1 MSFYASL
8 FTGGQNTDA
17 ADEQDDTQQASK
29 AYGILLV
36 DDEPNVLSALRRV
49 FRQENYRVEVAMSGD
64 EALHTLANGQ
74 FQLIIS
80 DYKMPGMNGAELLRR
95 VKMLHPDIIRIMLT
109 GEADTGA
116 VLGAINEGAVYKFIL
131 KPWNNDDL
139 RITVGL
145 ALEQYDL
152 IEKNKK
158 LQHDNVNKTKEIKR
172 LSKLAVSDSARIAV
186 MLHKKQLLSDRQ
198 LQELY
203 KIKQTRKDSMLK
215 LILEREWVA
224 EKTIRSILRKELL
237 IEEVSLPE
245 FQVNPEA
252 VELLP
257 RSVCEQH
264 CVLPLKVDQRQLL
277 LVMADPLDMGLQA
290 ELRFMTGLTIET
302 VMADI
307 AAIKKKINAVYGDEP
322 SFGEIETIVSAL
334 DPFET
339 IEVVID
345 HEDDISLEQLLQ
357 ETSEPPAIRLVN
369 SIIIEAIRLRASDIH
384 IQPRTKSI
392 VVRYRIDGILFDK
405 IYIPNQLHN
414 QLVSRIKVMAEM
426 DITERRRPQD
436 GRITVKTPMRI
447 VDLRISTLP
456 VIDGEKVVMRILDRN
471 AQIQSIDN
479 LDVAESEREKLLHL
493 INKPQ
498 GIVLATGP
506 TGSGKT
512 TTLYALLQHGVTP
525 TKNYLTIEEPVE
537 YFLDSAGQVSVREK
551 IGLTFPMILRAIL
564 RQDPDVILLGEI
576 RDFETAEV
584 AFQAALTGHLVF
596 STLHTNSALAT
607 VARLIDLGLKP
618 FIVASGLEG
627 VISQRL
633 VRKICTHCREACAPD
648 PETMRMLGP
657 LFNTNAIEVY
667 RGKGCE
673 NCGNTGYLGR
683 VCLMEI
689 LVLNEAM
696 RDSITAQVSFS
707 DLRAMAVENGYR
719 TLLDD
724 AFDKVVAGTTTCEEI
739 LRVLGPQSL
748 F

>member
-1 MSFYASL
+1 MSLYSSL
-8 FTGGQNTDA
+8 FTGGPSA
-17 ADEQDDTQQASK
+17 ESSDEKGDKPQSP
-29 AYGILLV
+29 YGILLV
-36 DDEPNVLSALRRV
+36 DDEAHVLSALRRV
-49 FRQENYRVEVAMSGD
+49 FRQENYRIEVAMSGD
-64 EALHTLANGQ
+64 EALQTLANGQ

-80 DYKMPGMNGAELLRR
+80 DYKMPNMNGAELLRR
-95 VKMLHPDIIRIMLT
+95 VKELHPDIIRIMLT

-158 LQHDNVNKTKEIKR
+158 LRHENVSKTKEIKR
-172 LSKLAVSDSARIAV
+172 LSKLAASDSAQIAI
-186 MLHKKQLLSDRQ
+186 MLHKKRLLSDRQ
-198 LQELY
+198 LQELF
-203 KIKQTRKDSMLK
+203 KIKQTRKDPMLK

-224 EKTIRSILRKELL
+224 EKTIRGILSKELL
-237 IEEVSLPE
+237 IEEVALPE
-245 FQVNPEA
+245 FRISREA

-264 CVLPLKVDQRQLL
+264 CVLPLKIGQRQLL

-290 ELRFMTGLTIET
+290 ELRFMTGLAIET
-302 VMADI
+302 VMADV
-307 AAIKKKINAVYGDEP
+307 AAIRKKINEVYGDEP
-322 SFGEIETIVSAL
+322 SFGDVETIVSTL
-334 DPFET
+334 DPFEA
-339 IEVVID
+339 IEIVID

-357 ETSEPPAIRLVN
+357 ETAEPPAIRLVN
-369 SIIIEAIRLRASDIH
+369 SIIIEAIRLGASDIH

-392 VVRYRIDGILFDK
+392 VVRYRIDGILVDK

-456 VIDGEKVVMRILDRN
+456 VINGEKIVMRILDRN
-471 AQIQSIDN
+471 ATIHS
-479 LDVAESEREKLLHL
+479 LDKFDLSDSERTKLLHL

-512 TTLYALLQHGVTP
+512 TTLYTLLQHGATP
-525 TKNYLTIEEPVE
+525 SKSYVTIEEPVE
-537 YFLDSAGQVSVREK
+537 YFLDTAGQVNVREK
-551 IGLTFPMILRAIL
+551 IALTFPVILRAIL

-576 RDFETAEV
+576 RDLETAEV

-607 VARLIDLGLKP
+607 VARLLDLGLKP

-633 VRKICTHCREACAPD
+633 ARKTCPHCREPCD
-648 PETMRMLGP
+648 PVPEVLRMLGP
-657 LFNTNAIEVY
+657 VFNSKEVNWFK
-667 RGKGCE
+667 GKGCE
-673 NCGNTGYLGR
+673 HCGNTGYQGR

-689 LVLNEAM
+689 LTLTEDM
-696 RDSITAQVSFS
+696 RDSILTQAGFS
-707 DLRAMAVENGYR
+707 ELRALAIENGYR

-724 AFDKVVAGTTTCEEI
+724 AFDKVAAGTTTCEEI

-748 F
+748 Y

>member
-8 FTGGQNTDA
+8 FTGTSN
-17 ADEQDDTQQASK
+17 DDTAQETAGLQNESK
-29 AYGILLV
+29 KYGILLV
-36 DDEPNVLSALRRV
+36 DDEAHVLSALRRV
-49 FRQENYRVEVAMSGD
+49 FRQENYRIEVAMSGD
-64 EALHTLANGQ
+64 EALRTLANGQ

-95 VKMLHPDIIRIMLT
+95 VKELHPDIIRIMLT

-116 VLGAINEGAVYKFIL
+116 VLGAINDGAVYKFIL

-152 IEKNKK
+152 LEKNKK
-158 LQHDNVNKTKEIKR
+158 LQTENLSKTKEIKR
-172 LSKLAVSDSARIAV
+172 LSKLASSDSAQIAI

-198 LQELY
+198 LQELF
-203 KIKQTRKDSMLK
+203 KIKQTRKDPMLN

-224 EKTIRSILRKELL
+224 EKTIRSILRHDLL
-237 IEEVSLPE
+237 IEEVALPE
-245 FQVNPEA
+245 FQVSAEA
-252 VELLP
+252 AELLP

-264 CVLPLKVDQRQLL
+264 GVLPLKVDQRRLL
-277 LVMADPLDMGLQA
+277 LVMADPLDMALQA
-290 ELRFMTGLTIET
+290 ELRFMTGLSIDV
-302 VMADI
+302 VMADC
-307 AAIKKKINAVYGDEP
+307 AAIKKKISEVYRDRP
-322 SFGEIETIVSAL
+322 SFGDMESIVSTL

-345 HEDDISLEQLLQ
+345 QDDDISLEQLLR
-357 ETSEPPAIRLVN
+357 ETAEPPAIRLVN
-369 SIIIEAIRLRASDIH
+369 SIVIEAIRLGASDIH

-392 VVRYRIDGILFDK
+392 VVRYRIDGILVDK
-405 IYIPNQLHN
+405 IYIPNHLHN

-456 VIDGEKVVMRILDRN
+456 VINGEKVVMRILDRN
-471 AQIQSIDN
+471 APIQSIDK
-479 LDVAESEREKLLHL
+479 LDVAESERSKLLHL

-498 GIVLATGP
+498 GIVLAAGP

-512 TTLYALLQHGVTP
+512 TTLYTLLQHGASP
-525 TKNYLTIEEPVE
+525 SKNYVTIEEPVE
-537 YFLDSAGQVSVREK
+537 YFLDTAGQVNVKEK
-551 IGLTFPMILRAIL
+551 IALTFPVILRSIL

-576 RDFETAEV
+576 RDLETAEV

-633 VRKICTHCREACAPD
+633 VRKICPHCREVCAPNPD
-648 PETMRMLGP
+648 LQRMLGP
-657 LFNTNAIEVY
+657 LFNSKEITVY
-667 RGKGCE
+667 QGNGCE
-673 NCGNTGYLGR
+673 ECGNTGYQGR
-683 VCLMEI
+683 VCLME
-689 LVLNEAM
+689 VLTFNEEL
-696 RDSITAQVSFS
+696 RDLIARQASFGE
-707 DLRAMAVENGYR
+707 LRAYSSANGYR
-719 TLLDD
+719 TLIDD
-724 AFDKVVAGTTTCEEI
+724 AFDKVVAGTTTCDEI

-748 F
+748 S

>member
-1 MSFYASL
+1 MSMYSAL
-8 FTGGQNTDA
+8 FTGGASAEPSSET
-17 ADEQDDTQQASK
+17 TQMPRP
-29 AYGILLV
+29 YGILLV
-36 DDEPNVLSALRRV
+36 DDEAHVLSALRRV
-49 FRQENYRVEVAMSGD
+49 FRQENYRIEVAMTGQ
-64 EALHTLANGQ
+64 EALQTLANDR
-74 FQLIIS
+74 FDLIIS

-95 VKMLHPDIIRIMLT
+95 VKELHPDIIRIMLT

-116 VLGAINEGAVYKFIL
+116 VLGAINDGAVYKFIL

-145 ALEQYDL
+145 ALEQHDL

-158 LQHDNVNKTKEIKR
+158 LQRDNVSKTKEIKR
-172 LSKLAVSDSARIAV
+172 LSKLAASDSAQIAI
-186 MLHKKQLLSDRQ
+186 MLHKKGLISDRQ

-203 KIKQTRKDSMLK
+203 KIKQSRKDSMLK

-224 EKTIRSILRKELL
+224 EKAIHDILRKELL
-237 IEEVSLPE
+237 IEEVSLAE
-245 FQVNPEA
+245 FQVSREA

-257 RSVCEQH
+257 RAVCEQH
-264 CVLPLKVDQRQLL
+264 WVLPLKVDQRQLL

-290 ELRFMTGLTIET
+290 ELRFMTGLTVET
-302 VMADI
+302 VMAYSS
-307 AAIKKKINAVYGDEP
+307 AIKKKIGEVFGDEP
-322 SFGEIETIVSAL
+322 SFGDIEMIVSTL
-334 DPFET
+334 DPYES

-357 ETSEPPAIRLVN
+357 QTAEPPAIRLVN
-369 SIIIEAIRLRASDIH
+369 SIIIEAIRLGASDIH

-392 VVRYRIDGILFDK
+392 VVRYRIDGILVDK
-405 IYIPNQLHN
+405 IYIPNHLHN

-456 VIDGEKVVMRILDRN
+456 VINGEKIVMRILDRN
-471 AQIQSIDN
+471 AAIHSIDK
-479 LDVAESEREKLLHL
+479 LELTEPERAKLLYL
-493 INKPQ
+493 LTKPQ

-512 TTLYALLQHGVTP
+512 TTLYTLLQHGASPDKSYV
-525 TKNYLTIEEPVE
+525 TIEEPVE
-537 YFLDSAGQVSVREK
+537 YFLDTAGQVNVREK
-551 IGLTFPMILRAIL
+551 IALTFPVILRAIL

-576 RDFETAEV
+576 RDLETAEV

-607 VARLIDLGLKP
+607 VARLLDLGLKP
-618 FIVASGLEG
+618 FIVSSGLEG

-633 VRKICTHCREACAPD
+633 VRRICPHCREASPAD
-648 PETMRMLGP
+648 ADVLAMLGASFGGSDLP
-657 LFNTNAIEVY
+657 HY

-673 NCGNTGYLGR
+673 HCGNTGYQGR

-689 LVLNEAM
+689 LTFNEEM
-696 RDSITAQVSFS
+696 RDLITMQANFRE
-707 DLRAMAVENGYR
+707 LRALAVANGYR

-724 AFDKVVAGTTTCEEI
+724 AREKVGSGTTTCEEV
-739 LRVLGPQSL
+739 LRVLGAQTGT
-748 F
+748 